1 MHFFV
6 LQTKSSHVMYLF
18 HPFQNEVWLLCFGV
32 FFVTTLC
39 YLFLEKAVMWIT
51 SNGVNSERSTPMQT
65 PTDRAV
71 WYCIQIWLFQ
81 CKLSHSR
88 GRVASDWSTNSLY
101 WLSMRVLF
109 NISQTFLS
117 EVLLK
122 IFSHRQPL

>member
-6 LQTKSSHVMYLF
+6 LPVMYLF

-39 YLFLEKAVMWIT
+39 YLLLNKAVMCIA
-51 SNGVNSERSTPMQT
+51 SNSERSASMQT

-81 CKLSHSR
+81 CKLSQPA
-88 GRVASDWSTNSLY
+88 GRALTSDWSAN
-101 WLSMRVLF
+101 
-109 NISQTFLS
+109 N
-117 EVLLK
+117 
-122 IFSHRQPL
+122 